1 MPTREVISISVG
13 QAGIQLGNAVWE
25 QYSCEHKIQTDGKV
39 NPDDV
44 VRNSKG
50 EENKYF
56 TTFFEETSA
65 GQYVPRQIMVDL
77 EPTVVDDVRT
87 GKRCQMFH
95 PEFLLNGKEDAA
107 NNFARGHYTVGKEI
121 LDQVNDRLRK
131 LVDNSQNVQGFIINH
146 AVGGGTGSGLGAL
159 ILERIAVDYR
169 KKSKIGFEIYPAPNI
184 STCIVEPY
192 NAMLSTHWLLDH
204 TEVSIVLDNEAI
216 YSICKKQLGI
226 DRPSYLDLNMVIA
239 KVISSMTASLRFD
252 GELNVDLGEFQT
264 NLVPFPR
271 LHFMTTA
278 LAPVVSAGKKDH
290 EANTVREITDQVFQ
304 PGAMLVKYADFDP
317 VEDKYMAISI
327 NYRGEVKS
335 KEANATVQW
344 LKQNNKISFVEWCP
358 TGFKI
363 GLNEVPAAMVELPKK
378 DIMAPGVKN
387 VCMIGNN
394 VAVSR
399 VFTNRINAKYDMM
412 YSQRAFVHWYVG
424 EGMEEGEF
432 SEAREDLGFLEK
444 DYLDVVTEQ
453 ASDEVGADEEF

>member
-1 MPTREVISISVG
+1 MG
-13 QAGIQLGNAVWE
+13 
-25 QYSCEHKIQTDGKV
+25 D
-39 NPDDV
+39 
-44 VRNSKG
+44 
-50 EENKYF
+50 KYL
-56 TTFFEETSA
+56 TTFYEETGV
-65 GQYVPRQIMVDL
+65 GQYVPRQITVDL

-87 GKRCQMFH
+87 GAQAQMFH

-131 LVDNSQNVQGFIINH
+131 LVDNSENVQGFIINH

-204 TEVSIVLDNEAI
+204 TEVSVVLDNEAI
-216 YSICKKQLGI
+216 YSICQKQLDI
-226 DRPSYLDLNMVIA
+226 DRPSYANLNMIVA

-252 GELNVDLGEFQT
+252 GELNADMSEFQT

-271 LHFMTTA
+271 LHFMTTS
-278 LAPVVSAGKKDH
+278 LAPVTNKKKASH
-290 EANTVREITDQVFQ
+290 EAGTIREITDHVFQ
-304 PGAMLVKYADFDP
+304 PTNMLVKYADFDP

-327 NYRGEVKS
+327 NSRGSIKS

-363 GLNEVPAAMVELPKK
+363 GLNEVPAAEIQK
-378 DIMAPGVKN
+378 DIMKVAERN
-387 VCMIGNN
+387 VTMIGNN

-399 VFTNRINAKYDMM
+399 VFTERITKKYDMM

-453 ASDEVGADEEF
+453 ASDQDDDDDASDS

>member
-1 MPTREVISISVG
+1 MPTREVLSVSVG
-13 QAGIQLGNAVWE
+13 QCGIQLGNAVWT
-25 QYSCEHKIQTDGKV
+25 QYCTEHKINNDGTQDEV
-39 NPDDV
+39 N
-44 VRNSKG
+44 KG
-50 EENKYF
+50 KDKYF
-56 TTFFEETSA
+56 TTFFEETGT
-65 GQYVPRQIMVDL
+65 GQFVPRQIVVDL

-87 GKRCQMFH
+87 GPYAQMFH

-121 LDQVNDRLRK
+121 LDQVNDRMRK

-169 KKSKIGFEIYPAPNI
+169 KKSKIGFEVYPAPNL

-192 NAMLSTHWLLDH
+192 NSMLSTHWLLDH
-204 TEVSIVLDNEAI
+204 TEVSLVLDNEAI
-216 YSICKKQLGI
+216 YGICQKQLDV
-226 DRPSYLDLNMVIA
+226 DRPSYSDLNQIIA
-239 KVISSMTASLRFD
+239 KVISSMTAALRFD

-271 LHFMTTA
+271 LHFMTTS
-278 LAPVVSAGKKDH
+278 LAPVISLKKKSH
-290 EANTVREITDQVFQ
+290 EAQSVREITDHVFQ
-304 PGAMLVKYADFDP
+304 PQNMLVSYVDFDP
-317 VEDKYMAISI
+317 VEDKYMAISL
-327 NYRGEVKS
+327 NYRGEIKS
-335 KEANATVQW
+335 KEANSTVQW
-344 LKQNNKISFVEWCP
+344 LKQNNKVSFVEWCP

-363 GLNEVPAAMVELPKK
+363 GLNSTPAENIKG
-378 DIMAPGVKN
+378 DIMSKN
-387 VCMIGNN
+387 ERNVTMIGNN

-399 VFTNRINAKYDMM
+399 VFTERITKKYDMM

-444 DYLDVVTEQ
+444 DYLDVVSEQ
-453 ASDEVGADEEF
+453 ASDAVDADEEF